1 MVYSRHPINTDIYC
15 LPGLK
20 SVCYQETLQQSLQ
33 LINVFRH
40 LCGRCQQ
47 QKLLCNFHCL
57 PQIARCHGYVILVA
71 VITIIISTVI
81 NSY

>member
-1 MVYSRHPINTDIYC
+1 MVYSRHPANTDFYC

-20 SVCYQETLQQSLQ
+20 AVCYQETLQQSLQ

-40 LCGRCQQ
+40 LCGRRQQ

-57 PQIARCHGYVILVA
+57 PQIARCRDYVILVA
-71 VITIIISTVI
+71 VITVIITTVI